1 MATFSIKL
9 DKRTLLKDN
18 KYNLVIR
25 IFDRDKFLDL
35 RIQRININHYNKVFK
50 RHAIDEKSI
59 KIRETCNELLCR
71 SEKIFHSIGWLDK
84 EKIRERF
91 YNDQTPKTHSIK
103 DLFEYYRV
111 TTNNRLST
119 YERMNS
125 GINSLCT
132 YKPNLSLLEVT
143 TDLLNNYERHL
154 INKSVSL
161 ATVASYMKDLRVVIN
176 HCKNNLED
184 FPETYNVPFG
194 SHGYSIKS
202 NFGLKKVMGF
212 EELDLVL
219 NFKDF
224 KSEFDE
230 FALDIWKLLFYSNG
244 INFID
249 ALILKWE
256 NIHSDVIR
264 IMRRKTLTTR
274 KNNIKAIQIP
284 IDSQIDRIIK
294 RWGVKNNKYVLGLI
308 DNEFNEKHLYS
319 RNKLYRRKINS
330 SLKSISNQLNLS
342 VPLRIKTARETY
354 ATSLFRLGAPKDQIG
369 EMMGHSNSKVTEHYF
384 GSLGVEIVSEI
395 NKISLDQ
402 RNDFLQ
408 GLLQGCCVK

>member
-25 IFDRDKFLDL
+25 IFDKDKFLDL

-71 SEKIFHSIGWLDK
+71 SEKIFHSIGGLDK

-125 GINSLCT
+125 GINSLCN
-132 YKPNLSLLEVT
+132 YKPNLSLLEIT

-256 NIHSDVIR
+256 NIHSEVIR

-294 RWGVKNNKYVLGLI
+294 RWGIKNNKY
-308 DNEFNEKHLYS
+308 
-319 RNKLYRRKINS
+319 
-330 SLKSISNQLNLS
+330 
-342 VPLRIKTARETY
+342 
-354 ATSLFRLGAPKDQIG
+354 
-369 EMMGHSNSKVTEHYF
+369 
-384 GSLGVEIVSEI
+384 
-395 NKISLDQ
+395 
-402 RNDFLQ
+402 
-408 GLLQGCCVK
+408 

>member
-125 GINSLCT
+125 GINSLCN
-132 YKPNLSLLEVT
+132 YKPNLSLLEIT

-154 INKSVSL
+154 ISKSVSL

-224 KSEFDE
+224 KSDFDE

-395 NKISLDQ
+395 NKKLP
-402 RNDFLQ
+402 RP
-408 GLLQGCCVK
+408 KE

>member
-25 IFDRDKFLDL
+25 IFERNKFLDL

-59 KIRETCNELLCR
+59 KLRESCNELLCR
-71 SEKIFHSIGWLDK
+71 SEKIFHSVGWLDK

-91 YNDQTPKTHSIK
+91 YDDRTPKTHSIK
-103 DLFEYYRV
+103 DLFEYYKV

-125 GINSLCT
+125 GLNSLSK
-132 YKPNLSLLEVT
+132 YKSNLSLLEVT
-143 TDLLNNYERHL
+143 INFLNNYERCL
-154 INKSVSL
+154 INKSISL
-161 ATVASYMKDLRVVIN
+161 ATVASYMKDLRAVIN
-176 HCKNNLED
+176 HCKNTLEE
-184 FPETYNVPFG
+184 FPETYKSPFG
-194 SHGYSIKS
+194 SHGYSINS
-202 NFGLKKVMGF
+202 NFSLKKVMGF

-230 FALDIWKLLFYSNG
+230 FALDIWQLLFYSNG

-256 NIHSDVIR
+256 NIHNNVIR
-264 IMRRKTLTTR
+264 IMRRKTITTR
-274 KNNIKAIQIP
+274 KNNIKAIHIP
-284 IDSQIDRIIK
+284 IDSQIDRIIN
-294 RWGVKNNKYVLGLI
+294 RWGVKNKKYVLGLI
-308 DNEFNEKHLYS
+308 DDEFNEKHLYS

-342 VPLRIKTARETY
+342 VPLRLKTARETY

-384 GSLGVEIVSEI
+384 GSLGVEIISDI
-395 NKISLDQ
+395 NKKLP
-402 RNDFLQ
+402 RR
-408 GLLQGCCVK
+408 KE